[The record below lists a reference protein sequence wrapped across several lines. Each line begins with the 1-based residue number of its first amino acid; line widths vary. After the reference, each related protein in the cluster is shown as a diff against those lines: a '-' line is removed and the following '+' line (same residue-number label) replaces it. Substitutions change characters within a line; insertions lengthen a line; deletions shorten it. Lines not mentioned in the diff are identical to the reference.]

1 MKSLVLILF
10 LLPVFISHGQLKAY
24 LDTKQF
30 YDPQLGNYI
39 EIYMQFV
46 SSSLKYEGKETG
58 LQGKIAIRL
67 NVSQKDSSYFSDL
80 YLLESPLMKD
90 SIVEDFYDVVRF
102 AIVPGTYKLKV
113 ELSDVL
119 NEKSKA
125 IMAESDLIV
134 KDLSQDV
141 TLSDLEIAEFAKKS
155 ESTNN
160 FTKSGFYI
168 LPRLTNYYPS
178 ELSKI
183 PVYFEVYNSN
193 QLSDSVFIL
202 KQTVKNVETSKE
214 LFDYEYYS
222 KHVKSTVVPIIRGV
236 DIANLPSGK
245 YELIYTILDRTK
257 NELFA
262 QSYTF
267 ERTNML
273 DQNLNMENLVLD
285 PAFQNSITDD
295 SLDFYLESL
304 IPISKQ
310 NEILNIISSLKTKN
324 KEIAR
329 KHIQAFWVKTNAT
342 NPYESWISYKQ
353 QVLFVQKLYS
363 NNFQDGY
370 ETDRGRVYL
379 KYGAPTNVIQ
389 KETSPSEYP
398 YEIWQYNKIERFSN
412 KRFIFYNPDLVNNT
426 YRLLHSDMLGEI
438 KNQGWQAA
446 LSKRN
451 TVNGSV
457 DNPNMYNQDHFGG
470 NSNDLFRQY

>member
-1 MKSLVLILF
+1 MKSLIFILF
-10 LLPVFISHGQLKAY
+10 FLLSFPSFSQLKAY

-30 YDPQLGNYI
+30 YDPQIGNYV

-46 SSSLKYEGKETG
+46 SSSLKYEGKLDG

-67 NVSQKDSSYFSDL
+67 NVSQRDSSYFSDV
-80 YLLESPLMKD
+80 YILESPIMKD
-90 SIVEDFYDVVRF
+90 SIVEDFYDVVRY
-102 AIVPGTYKLKV
+102 AIKPGKYDFKI

-125 IMAESDLIV
+125 INAESELIV
-134 KDLSQDV
+134 KDLSKNI
-141 TLSDLEIAEFAKKS
+141 SISNLEVAEFARKS
-155 ESTNN
+155 DENTN
-160 FTKSGFYI
+160 FTKSGLYI

-193 QLSDSVFIL
+193 LLSDSIFIL
-202 KQTVKNVETSKE
+202 KQIVRNVETSEE

-222 KHVKSTVVPIIRGV
+222 KHSKSPVVPIIRGV
-236 DIANLPSGK
+236 DITGLPTGK
-245 YELIYTILDRTK
+245 YELEFSVLDRARIVQFV
-257 NELFA
+257 E
-262 QSYTF
+262 SYMF
-267 ERTNML
+267 ERTNIL
-273 DQNLNMENLVLD
+273 DQNLNLDNLVLD
-285 PAFQNSITDD
+285 PAFQNSISDD
-295 SLDFYLESL
+295 SLDYYLESL
-304 IPISKQ
+304 IPIAKQ
-310 NEILNIISSLKTKN
+310 SEILNIISSLKTKN

-329 KHIQAFWVKTNAT
+329 KHIQGFWVKTSAT
-342 NPYESWISYKQ
+342 NPYEAWISYKQ
-353 QVLFVQKLYS
+353 QVQFVQKLYS

-426 YRLLHSDMLGEI
+426 YRLLHSDMLGEV

>member
-1 MKSLVLILF
+1 MKSRVIILF
-10 LLPVFISHGQLKAY
+10 FLVSFQSFGQLKAY

-30 YDPQLGNYI
+30 YDPQIGNYV

-46 SSSLKYEGKETG
+46 SSSIKYESKTDG
-58 LQGKIAIRL
+58 LQGKVAIRL
-67 NVSQKDSSYFSDL
+67 NVSQRDSSFFSDV
-80 YLLESPLMKD
+80 YILESPVMKD

-102 AIVPGTYKLKV
+102 AIKPGKYDFKI
-113 ELSDVL
+113 ELSDVV

-125 IMAESDLIV
+125 IKAESELVV
-134 KDLSQDV
+134 KDLSKNISI
-141 TLSDLEIAEFAKKS
+141 SDLEIAEFARKS
-155 ESTNN
+155 NENSN
-160 FTKSGFYI
+160 FTKSGLYI

-193 QLSDSVFIL
+193 QLSDSIFII
-202 KQTVKNVETSKE
+202 KQLVRNTETSEE
-214 LFDYEYYS
+214 LFDFEYFS
-222 KHVKSTVVPIIRGV
+222 KHTKAAVVPIVRGV
-236 DIANLPSGK
+236 EIANLPTGK
-245 YELIYTILDRTK
+245 YELIFSIIDRSK
-257 NELFA
+257 KEYFS

-267 ERTNML
+267 ERTNIL
-273 DQNLNMENLVLD
+273 DQNLNLDNLVLD

-304 IPISKQ
+304 IPIAKQ
-310 NEILNIISSLKTKN
+310 SEILNIISSLKTKN
-324 KEIAR
+324 KEVAR
-329 KHIQAFWVKTNAT
+329 KHIQGFWVKTSPT
-342 NPYESWISYKQ
+342 KPYDAWISYKQ
-353 QVLFVQKLYS
+353 QVQFVQKLYS

-426 YRLLHSDMLGEI
+426 YRLLHSDMLGEV

>member
-1 MKSLVLILF
+1 MKSRVIILF
-10 LLPVFISHGQLKAY
+10 FLVSFQSFGQLKAY

-30 YDPQLGNYI
+30 YDPQIGNYV

-46 SSSLKYEGKETG
+46 SSSIKYESKTDG
-58 LQGKIAIRL
+58 LQGKVAIRL
-67 NVSQKDSSYFSDL
+67 NVSQRDSSFFSDV
-80 YLLESPLMKD
+80 YILESPVMKD

-102 AIVPGTYKLKV
+102 AIKPGKYDFKI
-113 ELSDVL
+113 ELSDVV

-125 IMAESDLIV
+125 IKAESELVV
-134 KDLSQDV
+134 KDLSKNISI
-141 TLSDLEIAEFAKKS
+141 SDLEIAEFARKS
-155 ESTNN
+155 NENSN
-160 FTKSGFYI
+160 FTKSGLYI

-193 QLSDSVFIL
+193 QLSDSIFII
-202 KQTVKNVETSKE
+202 KQLVRNTETLEE
-214 LFDYEYYS
+214 LFDFEYFS
-222 KHVKSTVVPIIRGV
+222 KHTKAAVVPIVRGV
-236 DIANLPSGK
+236 EIANLPTGK
-245 YELIYTILDRTK
+245 YELIFSIIDRSK
-257 NELFA
+257 KEYFS

-267 ERTNML
+267 ERTNIL
-273 DQNLNMENLVLD
+273 DQNLNLDNLVLD

-304 IPISKQ
+304 IPIAKQ
-310 NEILNIISSLKTKN
+310 SEILNIISSLKTKN
-324 KEIAR
+324 KEVAR
-329 KHIQAFWVKTNAT
+329 KHIQGFWVKTSPT
-342 NPYESWISYKQ
+342 KPYDAWISYKQ
-353 QVLFVQKLYS
+353 QVQFVQKLYS

-426 YRLLHSDMLGEI
+426 YRLLHSDMLGEV

>member
-1 MKSLVLILF
+1 MKSRVIILF
-10 LLPVFISHGQLKAY
+10 FLVSFQTFGQLKAY

-30 YDPQLGNYI
+30 YDPQIGNYV

-46 SSSLKYEGKETG
+46 SSSIKYESKTDG
-58 LQGKIAIRL
+58 LQGKVAIRL
-67 NVSQKDSSYFSDL
+67 NVSQRDSSFFSDV
-80 YLLESPLMKD
+80 YILESPLMKD

-102 AIVPGTYKLKV
+102 AIKPGKYDFKI
-113 ELSDVL
+113 ELSDVV

-125 IMAESDLIV
+125 IKAESELVV
-134 KDLSQDV
+134 KDLSKNISI
-141 TLSDLEIAEFAKKS
+141 SDLEIAEFARKS
-155 ESTNN
+155 NENSN
-160 FTKSGFYI
+160 FTKSGLYI

-193 QLSDSVFIL
+193 QLSDSIFII
-202 KQTVKNVETSKE
+202 KQLVRNTETLEE
-214 LFDYEYYS
+214 LFDFEYFS
-222 KHVKSTVVPIIRGV
+222 KHTKAAVVPIVRGV
-236 DIANLPSGK
+236 EIANLPTGK
-245 YELIYTILDRTK
+245 YELIFSILDRSK
-257 NELFA
+257 KEYFS

-267 ERTNML
+267 ERTNIL
-273 DQNLNMENLVLD
+273 DQNLNLDNLVLD

-304 IPISKQ
+304 IPIAKQ
-310 NEILNIISSLKTKN
+310 SEILNIISSLKTKN
-324 KEIAR
+324 KEVAR
-329 KHIQAFWVKTNAT
+329 KHIQGFWVKTSPT
-342 NPYESWISYKQ
+342 KPYDAWISYKQ
-353 QVLFVQKLYS
+353 QVQFVQKLYS

-379 KYGAPTNVIQ
+379 KYGAPTNVVQ

-426 YRLLHSDMLGEI
+426 YRLLHSDMLGEV

>member
-1 MKSLVLILF
+1 MKFRLLILF
-10 LLPVFISHGQLKAY
+10 FIFSFQSLSQLKAY

-30 YDPQLGNYI
+30 YDPEIGNYV

-46 SSSLKYEGKETG
+46 PSSIKYETKDEG
-58 LQGKIAIRL
+58 LQGKVAIRL
-67 NVSQKDSSYFSDL
+67 NVSQKDSSFFSDV
-80 YLLESPLMKD
+80 YILESPLMKD

-102 AIVPGTYKLKV
+102 AIKPGKYNFKI
-113 ELSDVL
+113 EISDVI

-125 IMAESDLIV
+125 IKAESELLV
-134 KDLSQDV
+134 KDLSENISI
-141 TLSDLEIAEFAKKS
+141 SDLEIAEFARKS
-155 ESTNN
+155 NENSN
-160 FTKSGFYI
+160 FTKSGLYI

-178 ELSKI
+178 ELTKI
-183 PVYFEVYNSN
+183 PVYFEVYNTN
-193 QLSDSVFIL
+193 LLNDSVFVM
-202 KQTVKNVETSKE
+202 KQIIRNAETSIE
-214 LFDYEYYS
+214 LFDYEYFS
-222 KHVKSTVVPIIRGV
+222 KHTKSKVVPILRGV
-236 DIANLPSGK
+236 EITNLPTGK
-245 YELIYTILDRTK
+245 YELIFTVLDRSK
-257 NELFA
+257 KEQFS

-267 ERTNML
+267 ERTNIL
-273 DQNLNMENLVLD
+273 DLNLNLDNLVLD

-295 SLDFYLESL
+295 SLDYFLESL
-304 IPISKQ
+304 IPIAKQ
-310 NEILNIISSLKTKN
+310 SEVLNIISSLKTKN
-324 KEIAR
+324 KEVAR
-329 KHIQAFWVKTNAT
+329 KHIQGFWVKTSPT
-342 NPYESWISYKQ
+342 NPYEAWISYKQ
-353 QVLFVQKLYS
+353 QVQFVQKLYS

-412 KRFIFYNPDLVNNT
+412 KRFIFYNPDLVNNA
-426 YRLLHSDMLGEI
+426 YRLLHSDMLGEV
-438 KNQGWQAA
+438 KNQGWQST

>member
-1 MKSLVLILF
+1 MKSIVLTLFF
-10 LLPVFISHGQLKAY
+10 LLSFISHGQLKAY

-67 NVSQKDSSYFSDL
+67 NVSQKDSTYFSDL

-102 AIVPGTYKLKV
+102 AILPGPYKLKV

-119 NEKSKA
+119 NDKSKA
-125 IMAESDLIV
+125 VMAESELVV

>member
-67 NVSQKDSSYFSDL
+67 NVSQKDSTYFSDL

-102 AIVPGTYKLKV
+102 AILPGPYKLKV

-119 NEKSKA
+119 NDKSKA
-125 IMAESDLIV
+125 VMAESELVV

-155 ESTNN
+155 DLSNN

-183 PVYFEVYNSN
+183 PVYFEVYNSHK
-193 QLSDSVFIL
+193 LSDSIFIL
-202 KQTVKNVETSKE
+202 KQTIKNVETSTE

-412 KRFIFYNPDLVNNT
+412 RRFIFYNPDLVNNT

>member
-1 MKSLVLILF
+1 MRSRILILF
-10 LLPVFISHGQLKAY
+10 FLISSPSFSQLKAY

-30 YDPQLGNYI
+30 YDPQIGNYI

-46 SSSLKYEGKETG
+46 SSSIKYKATNEG
-58 LQGKIAIRL
+58 LQGKVAIRL
-67 NVSQKDSSYFSDL
+67 TVSQRDSSYFSDV
-80 YLLESPLMKD
+80 YILESPIMKD

-102 AIVPGTYKLKV
+102 AINPGKYDFKI
-113 ELSDVL
+113 ELSDVI

-125 IMAESDLIV
+125 INAQSELFV
-134 KDLSQDV
+134 KDLSKN
-141 TLSDLEIAEFAKKS
+141 TSISDLEIAEFARKS
-155 ESTNN
+155 NDNSN
-160 FTKSGFYI
+160 FTKSGLYI

-178 ELSKI
+178 ELTKI

-193 QLSDSVFIL
+193 LITDSIFLVKQIL
-202 KQTVKNVETSKE
+202 KNTETSEE
-214 LFDYEYYS
+214 LFDFEYFS
-222 KHVKSTVVPIIRGV
+222 KHAKAAVVPIVRGV
-236 DIANLPSGK
+236 EIANLPTGK
-245 YELIYTILDRTK
+245 YELVYTILDRSK
-257 NELFA
+257 KEYYS

-267 ERTNML
+267 ERTNIL
-273 DQNLNMENLVLD
+273 DQNMNLDNLVLD

-295 SLDFYLESL
+295 SLDYFLESL
-304 IPISKQ
+304 IPIAKQ
-310 NEILNIISSLKTKN
+310 SEILNLISSLKTKN
-324 KEIAR
+324 KEVAR
-329 KHIQAFWVKTNAT
+329 KHIQGFWVKTSPT
-342 NPYESWISYKQ
+342 NPYEAWISYKQ
-353 QVLFVQKLYS
+353 QVLFVQKLYA

-379 KYGAPTNVIQ
+379 KYGAPTTVIQ

-412 KRFIFYNPDLVNNT
+412 KRFVFYNPDLVNNT
-426 YRLLHSDMLGEI
+426 YRLLHSDMLGEV

-457 DNPNMYNQDHFGG
+457 DNPNMFNQDHFGG

>member
-1 MKSLVLILF
+1 MKSFGLLLFF
-10 LLPVFISHGQLKAY
+10 LLSFHTFGQLKAY

-30 YDPQLGNYI
+30 YNPQIGNYV

-46 SSSLKYEGKETG
+46 SSSLKYEWKETG

-67 NVSQKDSSYFSDL
+67 NVSQKDSTYFSDL
-80 YLLESPLMKD
+80 YLLESPIMKD

-102 AIVPGTYKLKV
+102 AVAPGTYNFKI

-125 IMAESDLIV
+125 ITAESELVV
-134 KDLSQDV
+134 KDLSKSV
-141 TLSDLEIAEFAKKS
+141 STSDLEIAEFAKKS
-155 ESTNN
+155 DESNN
-160 FTKSGFYI
+160 FTKSGYYI

-183 PVYFEVYNSN
+183 PVYFEIYNTN
-193 QLSDSVFIL
+193 QLSDSLIIL
-202 KQTVKNVETSKE
+202 KQSLRNVETLDE
-214 LFDYEYYS
+214 LIDYEYYS
-222 KHVKSTVVPIIRGV
+222 KHATATVIPVIRGV
-236 DIANLPSGK
+236 DIANLPTGK
-245 YELIYTILDRTK
+245 YELVYSILDRTK
-257 NELFA
+257 YEYFSK
-262 QSYTF
+262 SYIF

-295 SLDFYLESL
+295 SLDFFLESL

-329 KHIQAFWVKTNAT
+329 KHIQAFWVKTSPT
-342 NPYESWISYKQ
+342 NPYEAWISYKQ
-353 QVLFVQKLYS
+353 QVLFVEKLYS

>member
-67 NVSQKDSSYFSDL
+67 NVSQKDSTYFSDL

-134 KDLSQDV
+134 KDLSHDV

>member
-1 MKSLVLILF
+1 MKSLIFVLFF
-10 LLPVFISHGQLKAY
+10 LLSLQSYSQLKAY

-30 YDPQLGNYI
+30 YDPQIGNYV

-46 SSSLKYEGKETG
+46 SSSLKYEAKNEG
-58 LQGKIAIRL
+58 LQGKVAIRL
-67 NVSQKDSSYFSDL
+67 NVTQKDSSFFSDV
-80 YLLESPLMKD
+80 YILESPIMKD
-90 SIVEDFYDVVRF
+90 SIVEDFYDVIRF
-102 AIVPGTYKLKV
+102 AIKPGKYDFKI
-113 ELSDVL
+113 ELSDVI

-125 IMAESDLIV
+125 IKAESELVV
-134 KDLSQDV
+134 KDLSKNISI
-141 TLSDLEIAEFAKKS
+141 SDLEIAEFARKS
-155 ESTNN
+155 EENSN
-160 FTKSGFYI
+160 FTKSGLYI

-193 QLSDSVFIL
+193 LLSDSIFIL
-202 KQTVKNVETSKE
+202 KQIVRNSETSEE

-222 KHVKSTVVPIIRGV
+222 KHNKSNVVPIIRGV
-236 DIANLPSGK
+236 DITNLPTGN
-245 YELIYTILDRTK
+245 YELEFSILDRSK
-257 NELFA
+257 KI
-262 QSYTF
+262 QVVHSYTF

-273 DQNLNMENLVLD
+273 DQNLNLDNLVLD
-285 PAFQNSITDD
+285 PAFQNSISND
-295 SLDFYLESL
+295 SLDFFLESL
-304 IPISKQ
+304 IPIARQS
-310 NEILNIISSLKTKN
+310 EILNIISTLKTKN

-329 KHIQAFWVKTNAT
+329 KHIQGFWVKTSPT
-342 NPYESWISYKQ
+342 NPYEAWISYKQ
-353 QVLFVQKLYS
+353 QVQFVQKLYS

-379 KYGAPTNVIQ
+379 KYGAPTNIIQ

-438 KNQGWQAA
+438 KNQGWQTA

>member
-1 MKSLVLILF
+1 
-10 LLPVFISHGQLKAY
+10 
-24 LDTKQF
+24 
-30 YDPQLGNYI
+30 
-39 EIYMQFV
+39 
-46 SSSLKYEGKETG
+46 
-58 LQGKIAIRL
+58 
-67 NVSQKDSSYFSDL
+67 
-80 YLLESPLMKD
+80 MKD

-102 AIVPGTYKLKV
+102 AILPGPYKLKV

-125 IMAESDLIV
+125 VMAESELVV

-155 ESTNN
+155 DLSNN

-193 QLSDSVFIL
+193 QLVDSVFIL

-295 SLDFYLESL
+295 SLDFFLESL

>member
-1 MKSLVLILF
+1 MRSRILILF
-10 LLPVFISHGQLKAY
+10 FLISSTSFSQLKAY

-30 YDPQLGNYI
+30 YDPQIGNYI

-46 SSSLKYEGKETG
+46 SSSIKYKATNEG
-58 LQGKIAIRL
+58 LQGKVAIRL
-67 NVSQKDSSYFSDL
+67 TVSQRDSSYFSDV
-80 YLLESPLMKD
+80 YILESPIMKD

-102 AIVPGTYKLKV
+102 AINPGKYDFKI
-113 ELSDVL
+113 ELSDVI

-125 IMAESDLIV
+125 INAQSELFV
-134 KDLSQDV
+134 KDLSKNISI
-141 TLSDLEIAEFAKKS
+141 SDLEIAEFARKS
-155 ESTNN
+155 NDNSN
-160 FTKSGFYI
+160 FTKSGLYI

-178 ELSKI
+178 ELTKI

-193 QLSDSVFIL
+193 LITDSIFLVKQIL
-202 KQTVKNVETSKE
+202 KNTETSEE
-214 LFDYEYYS
+214 LFDFEYFS
-222 KHVKSTVVPIIRGV
+222 KHAKAAVVPIVRGV
-236 DIANLPSGK
+236 EIANLPTGK
-245 YELIYTILDRTK
+245 YELVYTILDRSK
-257 NELFA
+257 KEYYS

-267 ERTNML
+267 ERTNIL
-273 DQNLNMENLVLD
+273 DQNMNLDNLVLD

-295 SLDFYLESL
+295 SLDYFLESL
-304 IPISKQ
+304 IPIAKQ
-310 NEILNIISSLKTKN
+310 SEILNLISSLKTKN
-324 KEIAR
+324 KEVAR
-329 KHIQAFWVKTNAT
+329 KHIQGFWVKTSPT
-342 NPYESWISYKQ
+342 NPYEAWISYKQ
-353 QVLFVQKLYS
+353 QVLFVQKLYA

-379 KYGAPTNVIQ
+379 KYGAPTTVIQ

-412 KRFIFYNPDLVNNT
+412 KRFVFYNPDLVNNT
-426 YRLLHSDMLGEI
+426 YRLLHSDMLGEV

-457 DNPNMYNQDHFGG
+457 DNPNMFNQDHFGG

>member
-1 MKSLVLILF
+1 MRSRILILF
-10 LLPVFISHGQLKAY
+10 FLISSTSFSQLKAY

-30 YDPQLGNYI
+30 YDPQIGNYI

-46 SSSLKYEGKETG
+46 SSSIKYKATNEG
-58 LQGKIAIRL
+58 LQGKVAIRL
-67 NVSQKDSSYFSDL
+67 TVSQRDSSYFSDV
-80 YLLESPLMKD
+80 YILESPIMKD

-102 AIVPGTYKLKV
+102 AINPGKYDFKI
-113 ELSDVL
+113 ELSDVI

-125 IMAESDLIV
+125 INAQSELFV
-134 KDLSQDV
+134 KDLSKNISI
-141 TLSDLEIAEFAKKS
+141 SDLEIAEFARKS
-155 ESTNN
+155 NDNSN
-160 FTKSGFYI
+160 FTKSGLYI

-178 ELSKI
+178 ELTKI

-193 QLSDSVFIL
+193 LITDSIFLVKQIL
-202 KQTVKNVETSKE
+202 KNTETSEE
-214 LFDYEYYS
+214 LFDFEYFS
-222 KHVKSTVVPIIRGV
+222 KHAKAAVVPIVRGV
-236 DIANLPSGK
+236 EIANLPTGK
-245 YELIYTILDRTK
+245 YELVYTILDRSK
-257 NELFA
+257 KEYYS

-267 ERTNML
+267 ERTNIL
-273 DQNLNMENLVLD
+273 DQNMNLDNLVLD

-295 SLDFYLESL
+295 SLDYFLESL
-304 IPISKQ
+304 IPIAKQ
-310 NEILNIISSLKTKN
+310 SEILNLISSLKTKN
-324 KEIAR
+324 KEVAR
-329 KHIQAFWVKTNAT
+329 KHIQGFWLKTSPT
-342 NPYESWISYKQ
+342 NPYEAWISYKQ
-353 QVLFVQKLYS
+353 QVLFVQKLYA

-379 KYGAPTNVIQ
+379 KYVAPTTVIQ

-412 KRFIFYNPDLVNNT
+412 KRFVFYNPDLVNNT
-426 YRLLHSDMLGEI
+426 YRLLHSDMLGEV

-457 DNPNMYNQDHFGG
+457 DNPNMFNQDHFGG

>member
-67 NVSQKDSSYFSDL
+67 NVSQKDSTYFSDL

-102 AIVPGTYKLKV
+102 AILPGPYKLKV

-119 NEKSKA
+119 NDKSKA
-125 IMAESDLIV
+125 VMAESELVV

-155 ESTNN
+155 DLSNN

-178 ELSKI
+178 ELRKI

-412 KRFIFYNPDLVNNT
+412 RRFIFYNPDLVNNT

>member
-1 MKSLVLILF
+1 MKSRVIILF
-10 LLPVFISHGQLKAY
+10 FLLSFQSFGQLKAY

-30 YDPQLGNYI
+30 YDPQIGNYV

-46 SSSLKYEGKETG
+46 SSSIKYESKTDG
-58 LQGKIAIRL
+58 LQGKVAIRL
-67 NVSQKDSSYFSDL
+67 NVSQRDSSFFSDV
-80 YLLESPLMKD
+80 YILESPVMKD

-102 AIVPGTYKLKV
+102 AIKPGKYDFKI
-113 ELSDVL
+113 ELSDVV

-125 IMAESDLIV
+125 IKAESELVV
-134 KDLSQDV
+134 KDLSKNISI
-141 TLSDLEIAEFAKKS
+141 SDLEIAEFARKS
-155 ESTNN
+155 NENSN
-160 FTKSGFYI
+160 FTKSGLYI

-193 QLSDSVFIL
+193 QLSDSIFII
-202 KQTVKNVETSKE
+202 KQLVRNTETSEE
-214 LFDYEYYS
+214 LFDFEYFS
-222 KHVKSTVVPIIRGV
+222 KHTKAAVVPIVRGV
-236 DIANLPSGK
+236 EIVNLPTGK
-245 YELIYTILDRTK
+245 YELIFSIIDRSK
-257 NELFA
+257 KEYFS

-267 ERTNML
+267 ERTNIL
-273 DQNLNMENLVLD
+273 DQNLNLDNLVLD

-304 IPISKQ
+304 IPIAKQ
-310 NEILNIISSLKTKN
+310 SEILNIISSLKTKN
-324 KEIAR
+324 KEVAR
-329 KHIQAFWVKTNAT
+329 KHIQGFWVKTSPT
-342 NPYESWISYKQ
+342 KPYDAWISYKQ
-353 QVLFVQKLYS
+353 QVQFVQKLYS

-426 YRLLHSDMLGEI
+426 YRLLHSDMLGEV

>member
-1 MKSLVLILF
+1 MKSLIFILF
-10 LLPVFISHGQLKAY
+10 FLLSLQSYSQLKAY

-30 YDPQLGNYI
+30 YDPQIGNYV

-46 SSSLKYEGKETG
+46 SSSIKYEAKNEG

-67 NVSQKDSSYFSDL
+67 NVTQKDSSFFSDV
-80 YLLESPLMKD
+80 YILESPIMKD
-90 SIVEDFYDVVRF
+90 SIVEDFYDVIRF
-102 AIVPGTYKLKV
+102 AIKPGKYDFKI
-113 ELSDVL
+113 ELSDVI

-125 IMAESDLIV
+125 IKAESELVV
-134 KDLSQDV
+134 KDLSKNISI
-141 TLSDLEIAEFAKKS
+141 SDLEIAEFARKS
-155 ESTNN
+155 EENSN
-160 FTKSGFYI
+160 FTKSGLYI

-178 ELSKI
+178 ELTKI

-193 QLSDSVFIL
+193 LLSDSIFIL
-202 KQTVKNVETSKE
+202 KQIVRNSETSEE

-222 KHVKSTVVPIIRGV
+222 KHNKSSVVPIIRGV
-236 DIANLPSGK
+236 DITNLPTGN
-245 YELIYTILDRTK
+245 YELEFSILDRSK
-257 NELFA
+257 KI
-262 QSYTF
+262 QVVHSYTF

-273 DQNLNMENLVLD
+273 DQNLNLDNLVLD
-285 PAFQNSITDD
+285 PAFQNSISND
-295 SLDFYLESL
+295 SLDFFLESL
-304 IPISKQ
+304 IPIAKQ
-310 NEILNIISSLKTKN
+310 SEILNIISTLKTKN
-324 KEIAR
+324 KEVAR
-329 KHIQAFWVKTNAT
+329 KHIQGFWVKTSPT
-342 NPYESWISYKQ
+342 NPYEAWISYKQ
-353 QVLFVQKLYS
+353 QVQFVQKLYS

-379 KYGAPTNVIQ
+379 KYGAPTNIIQ

-426 YRLLHSDMLGEI
+426 YRLLHSDMLGEV

>member
-1 MKSLVLILF
+1 MKSLIFILF
-10 LLPVFISHGQLKAY
+10 FLLTIQSYCQLKAY

-30 YDPQLGNYI
+30 YDPQIGNYV
-39 EIYMQFV
+39 EIHMQFV
-46 SSSLKYEGKETG
+46 ASSIKYEVKNEG
-58 LQGKIAIRL
+58 LQGKVAIRL
-67 NVSQKDSSYFSDL
+67 NVTQKDSSFFSDV
-80 YLLESPLMKD
+80 YILESPIMKD
-90 SIVEDFYDVVRF
+90 SIVEDFYDVIRF
-102 AIVPGTYKLKV
+102 AIKPGKYDFKI
-113 ELSDVL
+113 ELSDVI

-125 IMAESDLIV
+125 IKAESELVV
-134 KDLSQDV
+134 KDLSKNISI
-141 TLSDLEIAEFAKKS
+141 SDLEIAEFARKS
-155 ESTNN
+155 EENSN
-160 FTKSGFYI
+160 FTKSGLYI
-168 LPRLTNYYPS
+168 VPRLTNYYPS

-183 PVYFEVYNSN
+183 PIYFEVYNSN
-193 QLSDSVFIL
+193 LLSDSIFIL
-202 KQTVKNVETSKE
+202 KQIIRNIETSNE
-214 LFDYEYYS
+214 LFDYEYYT
-222 KHVKSTVVPIIRGV
+222 KHNKSIVVPIMRGV
-236 DIANLPSGK
+236 DITNLPTGN
-245 YELIYTILDRTK
+245 YELEFSILDRSK
-257 NELFA
+257 KV
-262 QSYTF
+262 QIVHSYTF

-273 DQNLNMENLVLD
+273 DKNLNLDNLVLD
-285 PAFQNSITDD
+285 PAFQNSISND
-295 SLDFYLESL
+295 SIDFFLESL

-310 NEILNIISSLKTKN
+310 TEILNIISTLKTKN
-324 KEIAR
+324 KEMAR
-329 KHIQAFWVKTNAT
+329 KHIQGFWVKTSPT
-342 NPYESWISYKQ
+342 NPYEAWISYKQ
-353 QVLFVQKLYS
+353 QVMFVQKLYS

-379 KYGAPTNVIQ
+379 KYGAPTNIIQ

>member
-67 NVSQKDSSYFSDL
+67 NVSQKDSTYFSDL

-102 AIVPGTYKLKV
+102 AIVPGTFKLKV

-370 ETDRGRVYL
+370 E
-379 KYGAPTNVIQ
+379 
-389 KETSPSEYP
+389 
-398 YEIWQYNKIERFSN
+398 
-412 KRFIFYNPDLVNNT
+412 
-426 YRLLHSDMLGEI
+426 SD
-438 KNQGWQAA
+438 
-446 LSKRN
+446 
-451 TVNGSV
+451 
-457 DNPNMYNQDHFGG
+457 
-470 NSNDLFRQY
+470 

>member
-67 NVSQKDSSYFSDL
+67 NVSQKDSTYFSDL

-102 AIVPGTYKLKV
+102 AIVPGTFKLKV

-295 SLDFYLESL
+295 SLDFFLESL

-342 NPYESWISYKQ
+342 NPYESWVSYKQ

-412 KRFIFYNPDLVNNT
+412 RRFIFYNPDLVNNT